1 MKITIVYDN
10 KVWKEGLEADWG
22 FSCLLEVEKTQKIL
36 FDTGANGRI
45 LLSNMKK
52 LGINPL
58 SINKVF
64 ISHNHHDHIGGLSDF
79 LKVNNQVKLYF
90 PAIITPSREMKNVTR
105 ITKATKIYHNIF
117 STGILKGV
125 EQSLVV
131 KAEKGLVLVVGCSHS
146 GVRNILN
153 AAARWGKLYAL
164 TGGLHEFNQFSL
176 ISEMEIICPVHC
188 TQYKSQIE
196 KHYPGKYVKGGAG
209 RAIEL

>member
-22 FSCLLEVEKTQKIL
+22 LSCLVEVEKAQKIL

-52 LGINPL
+52 LDINPF
-58 SINKVF
+58 SINEIF
-64 ISHNHHDHIGGLSDF
+64 ISHNHHDHIGGLPDF
-79 LKVNNQVKLYF
+79 LKVNSQVKLYL
-90 PAIITPSREMKNVTR
+90 PATIVPPREMRNVTR
-105 ITKATKIYHNIF
+105 ITKATEIYHNIF
-117 STGILKGV
+117 STGTLKGV

-131 KAEKGLVLVVGCSHS
+131 QAEKGLVVVVGCSHP

-164 TGGLHEFNQFSL
+164 IGGLHGFNQFSL

-188 TQYKSQIE
+188 TQYTSQIE
-196 KHYPGKYVKGGAG
+196 NFYPEKYVRGGAG
-209 RAIEL
+209 RTIKL

>member
-22 FSCLLEVEKTQKIL
+22 FSCLVEVEKTQKIL

-45 LLSNMKK
+45 LLSNMKQ
-52 LGINPL
+52 LGINPF
-58 SINKVF
+58 SITDVF

-79 LKVNNQVKLYF
+79 LKVNSQVKLYF
-90 PAIITPSREMKNVTR
+90 PATITPPREMKNVTR
-105 ITKATKIYHNIF
+105 ITKATKIHHNIF

-131 KAEKGLVLVVGCSHS
+131 KAEKGLVVVVGCSHP

-153 AAARWGKLYAL
+153 AAARWGRPYVLI
-164 TGGLHEFNQFSL
+164 GGLHGFNQFSL

-196 KHYPGKYVKGGAG
+196 KHYPGKYVRGGAG
-209 RAIEL
+209 RVIEL

>member
-1 MKITIVYDN
+1 VKITIVYDD

-22 FSCLLEVEKTQKIL
+22 FSCLVQVRTQKIL

-52 LGINPL
+52 LSINPL
-58 SINKVF
+58 SINQIF
-64 ISHNHHDHIGGLSDF
+64 ISHCHHDHIGGLSDF
-79 LKVNNQVKLYF
+79 LEVNNEVRLYV
-90 PAIITPSREMKNVTR
+90 PATITPPREMKNVIR
-105 ITKATKIYHNIF
+105 IRKATKIHDNIF
-117 STGILKGV
+117 STGILNGV

-131 KAEKGLVLVVGCSHS
+131 KAERGLVLVVGCSHP

-153 AAARWGKLYAL
+153 TAARWGKPYAL
-164 TGGLHEFNQFSL
+164 IGGLHGFRQFSL
-176 ISEMEIICPVHC
+176 ISEMEIVCPVHC

-196 KHYPGKYVKGGAG
+196 RNYPEKYVKGGAG